1 MAFERIS
8 ANLER
13 LNKNIRAFSESSA
26 EYYKLD
32 LFDKVMKGAT
42 SLASILVIGFLS
54 IFFLLFLSI
63 AASVWISDAIGEP
76 SSGFFIVAGFYLLL
90 ILFMKFFGSSMI
102 EEKMLIKV
110 SRKFFNNGNSGNGD
124 NEETQG

>member
-13 LNKNIRAFSESSA
+13 LNENIRSFSKSSA

-32 LFDKVMKGAT
+32 LFKKVMKGAT
-42 SLASILVIGFLS
+42 SLVNVLVIAFLS
-54 IFFLLFLSI
+54 FFFLLFLSI
-63 AASVWISDAIGEP
+63 AASVWISNVIGIP

-90 ILFMKFFGSSMI
+90 ILLMKFVVSSVI
-102 EEKMLIKV
+102 RKKMLITV
-110 SRKFFNNGNSGNGD
+110 SRKFFND
-124 NEETQG
+124 TEKEE

>member
-1 MAFERIS
+1 MAFEKIS

-13 LNKNIRAFSESSA
+13 LNKNIKDFSKSSA

-42 SLASILVIGFLS
+42 SLVSVLVIGFLS
-54 IFFLLFLSI
+54 LFLILFLSL
-63 AASVWISDAIGEP
+63 AAAVWISAVIGVA

-90 ILFMKFFGSSMI
+90 ILCWIIFGKSTVRK
-102 EEKMLIKV
+102 KMLIQV
-110 SRKFFNNGNSGNGD
+110 SRKVFNDGSDDHNNNKSS
-124 NEETQG
+124 E